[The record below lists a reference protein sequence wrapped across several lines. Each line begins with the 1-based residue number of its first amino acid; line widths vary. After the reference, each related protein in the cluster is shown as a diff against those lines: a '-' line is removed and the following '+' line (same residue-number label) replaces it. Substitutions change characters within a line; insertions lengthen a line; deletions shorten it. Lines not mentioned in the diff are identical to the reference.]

1 MTQNVLFKV
10 PNQRL
15 IVLVVAA
22 TVITGGIAFYGIS
35 QSGLISQSASS
46 QLEETPPVTPKI
58 SALGRL
64 EPETEVISLSAPLD
78 LDGDRI
84 AQILVQE
91 GDTVKS
97 GQVVA
102 ILDSRTRLQTAV
114 LQAEK
119 QVQVAKAKLAQVEA
133 GAKTGEIQAQQ
144 AIIQRLQAQLQGD
157 KIAQQEAIARIEAQS
172 LGERLAQEATINK
185 LSAQLNNAQA
195 EYERYQQLSS
205 QGAISLSL
213 FDSKRLS
220 FDTAKQ
226 QLSQAQAVLNQ
237 INSTASIELAQAQV
251 TLTRIN
257 ATGNKQISEAKATLN
272 SIAEIRPVDIAAA
285 KSEVENA
292 IATLKQMQTNLES
305 TSIIAPIAGQILK
318 IHTRVGEK
326 ISEAGIA
333 DLAQTEQ
340 MIAVAQVYQTDIS
353 KVKLG
358 QSAVITSQAF
368 PGELRGTV
376 SHIGLQVN
384 RQNVFSNQPGENLDS
399 RVIDVKIRLHPDD
412 SKKVAGLTNLQVQTA
427 INF

>member
-272 SIAEIRPVDIAAA
+272 SITEIRPVDIAAA

-340 MIAVAQVYQTDIS
+340 MIAVAQVYQADIS

>member
-1 MTQNVLFKV
+1 MTQNVLFKF

-35 QSGLISQSASS
+35 QSGLVGQSASS
-46 QLEETPPVTPKI
+46 ELGETPPVTPKI

-119 QVQVAKAKLAQVEA
+119 QVRVAKAKLAQVEA

-144 AIIQRLQAQLQGD
+144 ATIERLQAQLQGD

-185 LSAQLNNAQA
+185 LQAELNNAQA

-205 QGAISLSL
+205 EGAISLSL

-220 FDTAKQ
+220 LNTAKQ

-237 INSTASIELAQAQV
+237 INSTASRELAQAQV

-257 ATGNKQISEAKATLN
+257 ATGNKQISEAQATLN

-305 TSIIAPIAGQILK
+305 TSIIAPISGQILK

-358 QSAVITSQAF
+358 QSAVISSQAF

-376 SHIGLQVN
+376 SQIGLQVN

-412 SKKVAGLTNLQVQTA
+412 SKKVSGLTNLQVQTS
-427 INF
+427 IEL

>member
-340 MIAVAQVYQTDIS
+340 MIAVAQVYQADIS

>member
-292 IATLKQMQTNLES
+292 IATLKQMQINLES

-384 RQNVFSNQPGENLDS
+384 RDRKSV
-399 RVIDVKIRLHPDD
+399 V
-412 SKKVAGLTNLQVQTA
+412 
-427 INF
+427 

>member
-292 IATLKQMQTNLES
+292 IATLKQMQINLES

>member
-22 TVITGGIAFYGIS
+22 TVITGGIAVYGIS
-35 QSGLISQSASS
+35 QSGLVGKSASS
-46 QLEETPPVTPKI
+46 EVGETPPVTPKI

-91 GDTVKS
+91 GDTVKP

-114 LQAEK
+114 FQAEQ
-119 QVQVAKAKLAQVEA
+119 QVRVAKAKLAQVEA

-144 AIIQRLQAQLQGD
+144 ATIERLQAQLQGE

-185 LSAQLNNAQA
+185 LQAELNNAQA

-205 QGAISLSL
+205 EGAISNSL

-220 FDTAKQ
+220 LNTAKQ

-237 INSTASIELAQAQV
+237 INSTASRELAEAQV

-257 ATGNKQISEAKATLN
+257 ATGNKQISEAQATLN

-292 IATLKQMQTNLES
+292 IATLKQMQTNLGS

-326 ISEAGIA
+326 ISDSGVA

-376 SHIGLQVN
+376 SQIGLQVN

-427 INF
+427 IEL

>member
-10 PNQRL
+10 PNHRL

-35 QSGLISQSASS
+35 QSGLVGQSASS
-46 QLEETPPVTPKI
+46 ELGETPPVTPRI

-114 LQAEK
+114 FQAEQ
-119 QVQVAKAKLAQVEA
+119 QVRVAKAKLAQVEA
-133 GAKTGEIQAQQ
+133 GAKSGEIQAQQ
-144 AIIQRLQAQLQGD
+144 ATIERLQAQLQGD
-157 KIAQQEAIARIEAQS
+157 KIAQEEAIARIEAQS

-185 LSAQLNNAQA
+185 LQAELNNAQA

-205 QGAISLSL
+205 EGAISLSL

-226 QLSQAQAVLNQ
+226 QLSQAQAVLNR
-237 INSTASIELAQAQV
+237 INSTASRELAQAQV

-257 ATGNKQISEAKATLN
+257 ATGNKQINEAQATLN

-305 TSIIAPIAGQILK
+305 TSIVAPIAGQILK

-326 ISEAGIA
+326 IREAGIA

-358 QSAVITSQAF
+358 QSAVITSQVFA
-368 PGELRGTV
+368 GELRGTV
-376 SHIGLQVN
+376 SQIGLQVN

-399 RVIDVKIRLHPDD
+399 RVIDVKIRLHPED
-412 SKKVAGLTNLQVQTA
+412 SKKVSGLTNLQVQTA
-427 INF
+427 IEL